1 MQRSMALVG
10 DGRKSLVA
18 LGLAVLGLIVGGC
31 SDDAAKG
38 PPDEPPQAITPS
50 VEIGTAGGDDG
61 LQFVPL
67 EAGGTL
73 YIETFGQ
80 GGTHVIFSIRCH
92 GLSER
97 AFINITITNLETGV
111 QVATPMSA
119 RPQLLS
125 CQDET
130 TCDRTPL
137 LVMMGGIAEPGQD
150 RHGLPVRVETEAHN
164 QAGDRA
170 EAEIEAVLN
179 TERL

>member
-1 MQRSMALVG
+1 M
-10 DGRKSLVA
+10 
-18 LGLAVLGLIVGGC
+18 
-31 SDDAAKG
+31 
-38 PPDEPPQAITPS
+38 TPS
-50 VEIGTAGGDDG
+50 VQIGTAGGEDG

-67 EAGGTL
+67 ETGGAL

-97 AFINITITNLETGV
+97 AFINITITNLESGV
-111 QVATPMSA
+111 QVSTPMSA
-119 RPQLLS
+119 RPQLLA
-125 CQDET
+125 CQDEW

-150 RHGLPVRVETEAHN
+150 RHGLSVRVETEAHN

-170 EAEIEAVLN
+170 EAETEAVLN

>member
-1 MQRSMALVG
+1 MALVC
-10 DGRKSLVA
+10 DERKSPVCFA
-18 LGLAVLGLIVGGC
+18 LAVLALILGGC
-31 SDDAAKG
+31 SDDSPEG
-38 PPDEPPQAITPS
+38 PSEKPPPAMTPS

-67 EAGGTL
+67 EPGGTL

-80 GGTHVIFSIRCH
+80 GGTHVIFSIRCR

-97 AFINITITNLETGV
+97 AFINITITNLESGV
-111 QVATPMSA
+111 QVSTPMSA

-125 CQDET
+125 CQDEW
-130 TCDRTPL
+130 TCERTPL

-150 RHGLPVRVETEAHN
+150 RHGLGVRVEAEAHN

-170 EAEIEAVLN
+170 EAEIEGVLN

>member
-1 MQRSMALVG
+1 MALVRG
-10 DGRKSLVA
+10 GRKSLACFA
-18 LGLAVLGLIVGGC
+18 LSVLGMILGGC
-31 SDDAAKG
+31 SDDSAKG
-38 PPDEPPQAITPS
+38 SPPEESLEPS

-67 EAGGTL
+67 EPGGTL

-111 QVATPMSA
+111 QVSTPMSA
-119 RPQLLS
+119 RPQLLF
-125 CQDET
+125 CQDEW

-137 LVMMGGIAEPGQD
+137 LVMMGGIAEAGQD
-150 RHGLPVRVETEAHN
+150 RHGLRVRVETEVHN

-170 EAEIEAVLN
+170 ETEIEGVLN